1 MPLVPV
7 ALLVKSKIDQIK
19 EDFAQ
24 DPNVAQAIVQIVQ
37 NAGGRVD
44 LVPLKT
50 ELSKM
55 TTNESHGITR
65 DNLRRIIKEEISKLI
80 E

>member
-1 MPLVPV
+1 MPLVPT

-55 TTNESHGITR
+55 TTNESRGITR
-65 DNLRRIIKEEISKLI
+65 DNLRRIIKEELSKLI

>member
-55 TTNESHGITR
+55 TTNESREITR